1 VDGARV
7 AVREGQRLL
16 AVGRGQ
22 HLVAGG
28 LVTTSRMPSS
38 SSAPPSN
45 AGPRADSGMEV
56 SRHRDDSA
64 PGDHRADDKGGTMH
78 NTTTAHI
85 AGLAAVSPAA

>member
-1 VDGARV
+1 
-7 AVREGQRLL
+7 
-16 AVGRGQ
+16 
-22 HLVAGG
+22 
-28 LVTTSRMPSS
+28 
-38 SSAPPSN
+38 
-45 AGPRADSGMEV
+45 MEV